1 MKAVLGFFSLMA
13 FAVLGLGVLA
23 VVGSGS
29 LPTMPF
35 STGFGTGDLDTR
47 SFFVGIAAGVVLS
60 ALARVSWSELPR
72 RTVTWLMAN
81 ERNFARLAWG
91 LLFIG
96 ILFFY

>member
-1 MKAVLGFFSLMA
+1 MRAVLGFFSLMA

-23 VVGSGS
+23 VVASGT
-29 LPTMPF
+29 LPHIPF
-35 STGFGTGDLDTR
+35 GNGAGGDLDTA
-47 SFFVGIAAGVVLS
+47 SALVGLAAGVVLS

-72 RTVTWLMAN
+72 RTVAWLMAN